1 MACSILTTTLASLS
15 VRTLPPKAVLWVM
28 ITKAKKA
35 KKWAGAFVPVMRVTS
50 VAT

>member
-28 ITKAKKA
+28 FTKAKKA
-35 KKWAGAFVPVMRVTS
+35 KKWAGVFVRVMLVMSVVT
-50 VAT
+50 